1 MKIASEL
8 SKSSRVSEPPP
19 PPSVRLSKNPIK
31 NLVSKLMKAY
41 VVPERREDNSGESM
55 RTTFQD
61 SGTIKN
67 MLSGFKNTLLAL
79 KDAVWI
85 NTAAAT
91 EEAYRLSMCNPCEPH
106 QRHLSSAAASQ
117 HQLHSTACSQNELTP
132 CEGLRTQ
139 TSRVK

>member
-8 SKSSRVSEPPP
+8 SKISQVSEPPP
-19 PPSVRLSKNPIK
+19 PPSVWLSKNPIK

-85 NTAAAT
+85 
-91 EEAYRLSMCNPCEPH
+91 
-106 QRHLSSAAASQ
+106 
-117 HQLHSTACSQNELTP
+117 
-132 CEGLRTQ
+132 
-139 TSRVK
+139 

>member
-1 MKIASEL
+1 MKIQFLYHFLNQHEFSENVFEKHFEYGRGQNIEL
-8 SKSSRVSEPPP
+8 TI
-19 PPSVRLSKNPIK
+19 VRLSKNPIK

-85 NTAAAT
+85 
-91 EEAYRLSMCNPCEPH
+91 
-106 QRHLSSAAASQ
+106 
-117 HQLHSTACSQNELTP
+117 
-132 CEGLRTQ
+132 
-139 TSRVK
+139 

>member
-8 SKSSRVSEPPP
+8 SKISRVSKPPP

-55 RTTFQD
+55 RMTFQE

-79 KDAVWI
+79 KDALWI
-85 NTAAAT
+85 
-91 EEAYRLSMCNPCEPH
+91 
-106 QRHLSSAAASQ
+106 
-117 HQLHSTACSQNELTP
+117 
-132 CEGLRTQ
+132 
-139 TSRVK
+139 

>member
-1 MKIASEL
+1 
-8 SKSSRVSEPPP
+8 
-19 PPSVRLSKNPIK
+19 
-31 NLVSKLMKAY
+31 MKAY

-55 RTTFQD
+55 RMTFQD

-91 EEAYRLSMCNPCEPH
+91 GEGNQLSTCNPSGLQ
-106 QRHLSSAAASQ
+106 QRHLSSAGSSQ
-117 HQLHSTACSQNELTP
+117 HQLHSTACSQNERTP
-132 CEGLRTQ
+132 CEGLQTQ